1 MTTKGTAIIING
13 GSSAG
18 KTSLGKALQQ
28 ELKQPYL
35 LMGIDLFWFTM
46 PERQIDLDTVAPEFY
61 TWVEETKDK
70 IPYFRI
76 IPGPILDQ
84 IMIARYKA
92 IAAYLEAG
100 LNVIADD
107 VIWKRLWLE
116 ECLKSLEPYEVYFI
130 GLFCDERILA
140 EREIQRGDRR
150 TGWARGSQIYAHMD
164 TTYDIKIDNSNLTPE
179 QEAKVISE
187 KLANGLEPKSFAE
200 MRSRL
205 LQPI

>member
-1 MTTKGTAIIING
+1 MATKGKAIIING

-46 PERQIDLDTVAPEFY
+46 PERQIDLDTVNPEFY
-61 TWVEETKDK
+61 TWVEESKDN

-84 IMIARYKA
+84 MMIARYKA
-92 IAAYLEAG
+92 IAAFLKSG
-100 LNVIADD
+100 LNIIADD

-116 ECLKSLEPYEVYFI
+116 ECLKSLAPYEVYFI

-140 EREIQRGDRR
+140 QREIQRGDRR
-150 TGWARGSQIYAHMD
+150 SGWARGSQIYAHMD
-164 TTYDIKIDNSNLTPE
+164 TTYDIRIDNSGLTPE

-187 KLANGLEPKSFAE
+187 RFASGLEPKAFAE

-205 LQPI
+205 LQPN